1 MEALRLEWD
10 GGVPKLWTAGAMTR
24 QGLVTTVSSGTGT
37 AVVVGWVGSVR
48 EREAGARGILDHWC
62 RPRAAPRLPT
72 GDYAAVLVYRDRI
85 LLMRDEHARI
95 PLFFRQSGGRVTAV
109 NTSARQLG
117 GGAELERRY
126 FCRYLTGNMAQPHSE
141 LTPFAGVHRILGGE
155 VVELSITGEM
165 RGRVLPHL
173 RRSHDPSVRSHDP
186 LVRSHGPSVRTADA
200 PGLGGAA
207 KDLRL
212 ALEHAVGRRMGRM
225 TACHVS
231 GGTDSTSVALLAA
244 RLLAAGEGRPGD
256 LVLLAGRCGRGELA
270 AEQPYMDEAMAEI
283 RRHAPAARPLIVDV
297 DDTAD
302 FDDFQYHA
310 GDADEPHA
318 HAFRA
323 PFWSRL
329 HAAAADLGCDT
340 LLTGC
345 GADPIA
351 DANPLHLHRLA
362 RTGQLRLMTRQARDW
377 AAGSERG
384 LWDIVSAYVVQ
395 PALPLTA
402 ERVTALVRR
411 RGTVL
416 GGLGNFARP
425 RWLRSGF
432 ARAHGFREASIA
444 ESRFAFGRK
453 PEESLYEAANYITAP
468 DPLSWRRAGQDG
480 FFLSHPFLDPEVV
493 AVMRGLPGE
502 AAFRPGRPKAVLREA
517 MADLLPPRIGRRV
530 VKVPFNQLYVR
541 GLRTHGDELVDLCRS
556 ARHPLIAEMFDVE
569 TLCRAVRE
577 ARFGMGDPYAW
588 DRVNSSLALVVWLER
603 LDQHS
608 RVRRAVMPV
617 IAGS

>member
-1 MEALRLEWD
+1 MEALRLGWD
-10 GGVPKLWTAGAMTR
+10 GGVPKLWAAGAMAR
-24 QGLVTTVSSGTGT
+24 QGLVTTVSSRAGT
-37 AVVVGWVGSVR
+37 AVVAGWVGSVR
-48 EREAGARGILDHWC
+48 ERVAGARGLLDDWG
-62 RPRAAPRLPT
+62 RPQTAPPLPT
-72 GDYAAVLVYRDRI
+72 GDYAAVLVCRDRI
-85 LLMRDEHARI
+85 LLMRDEQARI
-95 PLFFRQSGGRVTAV
+95 PLFFRESGGRVTAV
-109 NTSARQLG
+109 STSARHLG
-117 GGAELERRY
+117 DGTELERRY

-155 VVELSITGEM
+155 VVELSITGQM
-165 RGRVLPHL
+165 RGRVPRHV
-173 RRSHDPSVRSHDP
+173 RQTHDPSVQA
-186 LVRSHGPSVRTADA
+186 ADE
-200 PGLGGAA
+200 PGLGGAS

-212 ALEHAVGRRMGRM
+212 ALENAVGRRMGRM

-231 GGTDSTSVALLAA
+231 GGTDSTSIALLAA
-244 RLLAAGEGRPGD
+244 RLLAAGQGQTGD
-256 LVLLAGRCGRGELA
+256 LVLLAGRFGRGELA
-270 AEQPYMDEAMAEI
+270 AEQPYLDEAMAEI
-283 RRHAPAARPLIVDV
+283 RRHAPAARPVILDADDV
-297 DDTAD
+297 AD
-302 FDDFQYHA
+302 FDDFQHHA
-310 GDADEPHA
+310 GGSDEPHA

-345 GADPIA
+345 GADPMV

-362 RTGQLRLMTRQARDW
+362 RTGQLRQMTRQARDW

-416 GGLGNFARP
+416 GGLGDFARP

-432 ARAHGFREASIA
+432 ARAHGYREAGIA
-444 ESRFAFGRK
+444 ESRFVFGRK
-453 PEESLYEAANYITAP
+453 PEQSLYEAANYIAAP
-468 DPLSWRRAGQDG
+468 DPLSWRRARQDG
-480 FFLSHPFLDPEVV
+480 FFLSHPFLDPEVI
-493 AVMRGLPGE
+493 ATMRCLPAE
-502 AAFRPGRPKAVLREA
+502 AAFHPGRPKAVLREA
-517 MADLLPPRIGRRV
+517 MADLLPPRISGRV
-530 VKVPFNQLYVR
+530 VKVPFNQLYSR
-541 GLRTHGDELVDLCRS
+541 GLRTHGDELIDLCRS

-577 ARFGMGDPYAW
+577 AQFGIGDSYSW

-603 LDQHS
+603 LDQRS
-608 RVRRAVMPV
+608 RVRRAAMPV